1 MDRNAIRRC
10 LGACLLGS
18 ALATGCSQTGSR
30 VEDPSPWVA
39 HPYPYGRP
47 TVYRPAVAQRKVEES
62 QALPPNTLPP
72 PDTAPAVASEAKPP
86 IKDPS
91 VTQTT
96 QTTLE
101 SSKPS
106 LVSEPGSLRKS
117 FVDVTAQPCFSH
129 TEDYSCLSG
138 QLQHSRITKG
148 WRLRYASV
156 DEVDPYGGSVTLTD
170 EAKLSGMKD
179 GDLVR
184 VHGHLTNPEDRGIAP
199 SYQLDSIQPVEKKE

>member
-1 MDRNAIRRC
+1 MERNAIRRC

-30 VEDPSPWVA
+30 VEGPPPWVA
-39 HPYPYGRP
+39 HPYGRP
-47 TVYRPAVAQRKVEES
+47 TIYRPAVAQRKVEEP
-62 QALPPNTLPP
+62 QALPPQTLPP

-86 IKDPS
+86 IKDAS
-91 VTQTT
+91 VT

-101 SSKPS
+101 SSKPG
-106 LVSEPGSLRKS
+106 LVSEPGSPRKS

-129 TEDYSCLSG
+129 TDDYSSLSG

-170 EAKLSGMKD
+170 EAQLSGMKD

-184 VHGHLTNPEDRGIAP
+184 VHGHLMNPEDRGIAP